1 MRVLTWEIIS
11 GLIALI
17 GVGIS
22 VGKIVHNNT
31 EALTRLSLSV
41 DMLTQRLHSQ
51 SARLET
57 LTGRVGAL
65 ELRLARGGREE
76 NRENED

>member
-1 MRVLTWEIIS
+1 MTWEIIS
-11 GLIALI
+11 GIIALI

-31 EALTRLSLSV
+31 EALTRLSVSV
-41 DMLTQRLHSQ
+41 DMLTQRLHTQ

-65 ELRLARGGREE
+65 EVRLACGGR
-76 NRENED
+76 NGNGEDVT

>member
-1 MRVLTWEIIS
+1 MTHLSWEIIS

-31 EALTRLSLSV
+31 EALTRLSVSV
-41 DMLTQRLHSQ
+41 DMLTERLRTQ
-51 SARLET
+51 SERLEA
-57 LTGRVGAL
+57 LTERVGKL
-65 ELRLARGGREE
+65 EHRREDHYGGIK
-76 NRENED
+76 

>member
-1 MRVLTWEIIS
+1 MTWEIVS
-11 GLIALI
+11 GIIALI

-31 EALTRLSLSV
+31 EALTRLSVSV
-41 DMLTQRLHSQ
+41 DMLTRRLQSQ

-65 ELRLARGGREE
+65 EMRLARGRKGE
-76 NRENED
+76 